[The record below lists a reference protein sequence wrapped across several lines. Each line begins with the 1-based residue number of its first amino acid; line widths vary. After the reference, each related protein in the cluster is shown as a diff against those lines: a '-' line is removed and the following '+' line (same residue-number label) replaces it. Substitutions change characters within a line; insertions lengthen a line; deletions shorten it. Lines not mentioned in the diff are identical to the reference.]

1 MCLGK
6 RYFYAESK
14 FVDAFVQ
21 YSTFWQGRREEVKAG
36 GGYFGKWEKVRKKR
50 FEVYFLPKSE
60 KI

>member
-1 MCLGK
+1 MSSM
-6 RYFYAESK
+6 RVFYAQYIIVPTMKNK
-14 FVDAFVQ
+14 F
-21 YSTFWQGRREEVKAG
+21 SQGRREEVKAG